1 MKVPIKNDHSGI
13 GLICHP
19 LFSLESCVTK
29 ETQQEMHLF
38 HKSKWNYLKSIR
50 WDLQTG

>member
-1 MKVPIKNDHSGI
+1 MKDDHSGIGI

-29 ETQQEMHLF
+29 ETQQEMQAGNNLQ
-38 HKSKWNYLKSIR
+38 SAQ
-50 WDLQTG
+50 WDLQSG